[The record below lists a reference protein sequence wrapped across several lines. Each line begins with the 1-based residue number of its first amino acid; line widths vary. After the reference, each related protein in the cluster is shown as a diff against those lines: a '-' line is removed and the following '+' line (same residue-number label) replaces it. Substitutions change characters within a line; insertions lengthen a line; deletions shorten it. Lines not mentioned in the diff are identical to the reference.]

1 MEALSTI
8 ATFSAVVWYIIDRI
22 KPFWAKLSWG
32 KWITIAISAILCG
45 AGTAL
50 FNLNIIAAFGFET
63 SLPIVAQYAITTVI
77 LMSGSSC
84 VNEILDKAQYLF
96 NRRLSI
102 YRDLAG
108 RRGLIFMLKSIKI

>member
-22 KPFWAKLSWG
+22 KPLWG
-32 KWITIAISAILCG
+32 KWITIAVSAILCG

-84 VNEILDKAQYLF
+84 VNEILEKAQ
-96 NRRLSI
+96 LSI
-102 YRDLAG
+102 
-108 RRGLIFMLKSIKI
+108 

>member
-22 KPFWAKLSWG
+22 KPFWSKLSWG
-32 KWITIAISAILCG
+32 KWITIGGSALLCG

-84 VNEILDKAQYLF
+84 VNEILDKAQ
-96 NRRLSI
+96 LSI
-102 YRDLAG
+102 
-108 RRGLIFMLKSIKI
+108 